1 MTKGLMLS
9 VATSA
14 VLMAGGTISPNI
26 NALEFQEPQQ
36 APEDNE
42 SFSHAIKNGTFSLEA
57 KLMYFNRDWTDDTK
71 NDPTALTA
79 GGIMKYE
86 TKAYLG
92 IKAGVAYYTSHR
104 VGDIYSKEES
114 MGSSMLDAKDGGSI
128 NLLGEAYL
136 DFAYGNSSLRVGRQ
150 KMSVPNV
157 TQRNIRLLPIT
168 HEAAVFKNADIPDTT
183 IELGY
188 VKRYTNLG
196 ARANKFIAN
205 DASGKDGVSYIY
217 LTNKS
222 IYNTTI
228 KAEYIASNDDD
239 NTAKHKNSTW
249 FELTHNLKSV
259 GDKTFIKLHGGS
271 SSYTEGDTG
280 KYYGGKIGT
289 TLFGIMDAEVLY
301 DKVIDNQLFFGFS
314 PPPLYSDW
322 YIGYDNYEAST
333 AFGGTLTFHPIDG
346 LDVMAGAVNIKAD
359 EGNTDDDYLEI
370 NAVID
375 YKISE
380 NASFQFRYENRDQSD
395 KSGKD
400 DMQDIIM
407 KYTYSF

>member
-1 MTKGLMLS
+1 
-9 VATSA
+9 
-14 VLMAGGTISPNI
+14 
-26 NALEFQEPQQ
+26 
-36 APEDNE
+36 
-42 SFSHAIKNGTFSLEA
+42 
-57 KLMYFNRDWTDDTK
+57 
-71 NDPTALTA
+71 
-79 GGIMKYE
+79 MKYE

-128 NLLGEAYL
+128 DLLGEAYL

-168 HEAAVFKNADIPDTT
+168 HEAAVFKNSDIPDTT

-222 IYNTTI
+222 VYNTTI
-228 KAEYIASNDDD
+228 KAEYLISND
-239 NTAKHKNSTW
+239 NNNAVNHKNSTW
-249 FELTHNLKSV
+249 LEVTHNVESLSSN
-259 GDKTFIKLHGGS
+259 TFIKVHGGS
-271 SSYTEGDTG
+271 SSYTVGTTG
-280 KYYGGKIGT
+280 KYYGGKVGT
-289 TLFGIMDAEVLY
+289 TIYGVDAEVLF
-301 DKVIDNQLFFGFS
+301 DKVVDNQLFFGFS

-333 AFGGTLTFHPIDG
+333 AFGGALTFHPVSG
-346 LDVMAGAVNIKAD
+346 LDVMIGAVDIKAD

-370 NAVID
+370 NAVVD
-375 YKISE
+375 YKLSD
-380 NASFQFRYENRDQSD
+380 NSSFQFRYENRDQSD

-400 DMQDIIM
+400 DMQDIIL
-407 KYTYSF
+407 KYTYAF